1 MELIPDD
8 RPPTRKQEQLIT
20 KLVKDFLDSK
30 KLDEYSDYETKPTKA
45 NASAFITR
53 ALEENWSAVQQSD
66 GYMKY
71 IATRPRAERLG
82 DHGLFGDEDGVDLEQ
97 TMDELDHYT
106 GNVWTHI
113 ISLKRGDAARLGY
126 DNARAWMNL
135 LRANRNDIAAAMNI
149 PPNHF
154 RWYAAY
160 HDEGDHPHVHMMAW
174 STVPSEA
181 YLTREGI
188 RNIKSQLTNQIFQQE
203 MLHTYEQKSQS
214 RDELVREA
222 RKAIRKLTQEMARSI
237 CSHSEIEQMADRSV
251 RSCHAVCQ
259 MALDKAVEEKLI
271 HGNPAAGCRLPPIK
285 GREMQ
290 VLTQEEMRRFL
301 IQAKAEGMYE
311 LFLLD
316 LTTGMR
322 RGELLALRW
331 DDLDFATGKLRIDK
345 QICPVGGKLIVS
357 EPKTKAANRTIIL
370 PPAMVEVLAE
380 YKKGIFS
387 DLMFPSRVKP
397 EQPIDPGYVRKRLQI
412 ILKRAGCKSVRFHD
426 LRHTFATMSLENGMD
441 VKTLSTIIGHVS
453 SATTLNT
460 YTHVTDEMRQKAAVN
475 IDRGIAGVEA
485 AMTGNE
491 EKAACSEPEFTPVQP
506 ARRRP
511 GTGYVKQI
519 KENLWEGRYSPV
531 WPDGKKHSRNVYGHT
546 EAGCEEKLA
555 ELILQMKAEI
565 AALRSGASTEYPD
578 GVSPKKKAIAAYLRE
593 NPGVTNKAKI
603 ARDLNMDRTTVQRY
617 YDEIRAELRGEESPA
632 LRA

>member
-1 MELIPDD
+1 M
-8 RPPTRKQEQLIT
+8 
-20 KLVKDFLDSK
+20 
-30 KLDEYSDYETKPTKA
+30 
-45 NASAFITR
+45 
-53 ALEENWSAVQQSD
+53 
-66 GYMKY
+66 
-71 IATRPRAERLG
+71 
-82 DHGLFGDEDGVDLEQ
+82 
-97 TMDELDHYT
+97 
-106 GNVWTHI
+106 
-113 ISLKRGDAARLGY
+113 
-126 DNARAWMNL
+126 
-135 LRANRNDIAAAMNI
+135 
-149 PPNHF
+149 
-154 RWYAAY
+154 
-160 HDEGDHPHVHMMAW
+160 
-174 STVPSEA
+174 
-181 YLTREGI
+181 
-188 RNIKSQLTNQIFQQE
+188 
-203 MLHTYEQKSQS
+203 
-214 RDELVREA
+214 
-222 RKAIRKLTQEMARSI
+222 
-237 CSHSEIEQMADRSV
+237 
-251 RSCHAVCQ
+251 
-259 MALDKAVEEKLI
+259 
-271 HGNPAAGCRLPPIK
+271 
-285 GREMQ
+285 
-290 VLTQEEMRRFL
+290 
-301 IQAKAEGMYE
+301 
-311 LFLLD
+311 
-316 LTTGMR
+316 
-322 RGELLALRW
+322 
-331 DDLDFATGKLRIDK
+331 
-345 QICPVGGKLIVS
+345 GGKLIVS

-491 EKAACSEPEFTPVQP
+491 EKAACSEPEFPPVQP